1 MRSQFVFAVIMMS
14 GMIIPSALLSF
25 HLEKIYAQST
35 DPNSPPDNIT
45 VDISLSPSCTGDQ
58 DHIDCLA
65 SDDGATLTGLDPP
78 FDSDFDLD
86 CEVVVEEFGE
96 PGFPP
101 PLSYSCN
108 LDFRSPQLGD
118 SNWDANVFCFG
129 GLNHCSG
136 TLDDENHN

>member
-1 MRSQFVFAVIMMS
+1 ML
-14 GMIIPSALLSF
+14 GMLLGSALLTF
-25 HLEKIYAQST
+25 QLDKIYAQST

-86 CEVVVEEFGE
+86 CEIHSLGE
-96 PGFPP
+96 SIFIAPGVTIQP

-108 LDFRSPQLGD
+108 LDFRSPELGD

>member
-1 MRSQFVFAVIMMS
+1 MWWFPI
-14 GMIIPSALLSF
+14 GSALLSF
-25 HLEKIYAQST
+25 QLDKIYAQSA
-35 DPNSPPDNIT
+35 DRDSPPDHVT
-45 VDISLSPSCTGDQ
+45 VDITASVPPCEITQ
-58 DHIDCLA
+58 DGTRLDCAA
-65 SDDGATLTGLDPP
+65 SDNGATLSGLDPP
-78 FDSDFDLD
+78 FDSDFDFD